1 MKKEEL
7 FTQSN
12 SKLVVSLIFDEM
24 HLKKNIHFDGKNF
37 IGCVDLGD
45 EFNTK
50 YSDKAQGNEAS
61 EVLVFMVNAVNMK
74 FRIPVAYFFINSL
87 SAVKK
92 ADLLSACIEKI
103 NKIGVIISNVTFD
116 GPAVNVSM
124 ANHLG
129 ANMKPETLDPRIGL
143 KLFDLPYLVVLFD
156 PPHMIKLIR
165 NSLGSLKFLKIGSQK
180 ISWHYFEELFLL
192 QNKTGLHLANKLTK
206 CHIEWESKK
215 MKVSYATQ
223 LFSQSI
229 AAALD
234 YCRDVLKLPQFEGSE
249 ATSGF
254 CRIMDT
260 LFNIMNSSYP
270 NVNYDSKAAI
280 SANNKEEWLNI
291 FDETSLY
298 IRKHPKVSE

>member
-1 MKKEEL
+1 
-7 FTQSN
+7 
-12 SKLVVSLIFDEM
+12 M
-24 HLKKNIHFDGKNF
+24 HLKKNIHFNGKNF
-37 IGCVDLGD
+37 IGGVDLGE

-50 YSDKAQGNEAS
+50 YSEKAQGIEAS

-87 SAVKK
+87 FAVKK
-92 ADLLSACIEKI
+92 EDLLSACIQKI
-103 NKIGVIISNVTFD
+103 NKIGVIILNVTFD

-124 ANHLG
+124 ANHLV
-129 ANMKPETLDPRIGL
+129 ANIKPETLDPRIGL

-165 NSLGSLKFLKIGSQK
+165 NSLASLKFLKIGSQK

-192 QNKTGLHLANKLTK
+192 QIKTGLHLANKLTK
-206 CHIEWESKK
+206 CHVEWESKQ
-215 MKVSYATQ
+215 MKVSYATR
-223 LFSQSI
+223 LFSLSI
-229 AAALD
+229 AAPLD

-260 LFNIMNSSYP
+260 IFNIMNSSYP

-291 FDETSLY
+291 FDETFLY
-298 IRKHPKVSE
+298 IRKLFTLRGIRIIEDKKKLDLLEFFQI